1 MGYDGR
7 ASRAK
12 SLLKTIRQVRRYDD
26 KKKSYRL
33 KVLMVLKKQPLKLF
47 RNWQGGI
54 GLYKNIHNH
63 LALTLFSFYRLFL
76 KLDYCAVSTD
86 SPLIDK

>member
-12 SLLKTIRQVRRYDD
+12 IIFRTN

-33 KVLMVLKKQPLKLF
+33 KVLSSKNNNSYLLPD
-47 RNWQGGI
+47 
-54 GLYKNIHNH
+54 LYKYI
-63 LALTLFSFYRLFL
+63 
-76 KLDYCAVSTD
+76 
-86 SPLIDK
+86 